1 MTYAYQDAM
10 PMPKTQGRPYCP
22 RRKDGYV
29 DPFILLIALVIFALM
44 VGLAEPY
51 GVDTRDSRDW

>member
-1 MTYAYQDAM
+1 M
-10 PMPKTQGRPYCP
+10 PMPNGQPRPYCP
-22 RRKDGYV
+22 HRKDGYV

-44 VGLAEPY
+44 IGLSEQY